1 MLNQPTVFIYSNP
14 PTTCGHSAGSKCGA
28 HSNRRA
34 RACLQFEFLS
44 PAKRG
49 SPGRGL
55 KLQTAPKASYGVR
68 RLTGHHILSSAACLV
83 RGFLCIALSLLAPA
97 SLTHKK
103 SGSDEPLFVMK
114 LGYFKLFRWLPPDG
128 LSSPSDVDGVTL
140 LSCGPFSSPSA
151 GGRLMPS
158 PVSRAMSETMAC
170 MLTQT

>member
-1 MLNQPTVFIYSNP
+1 MLNQPTIFIYSNP
-14 PTTCGHSAGSKCGA
+14 PTICGHSAGSKCGA

-34 RACLQFEFLS
+34 RACLQFEFPS

-114 LGYFKLFRWLPPDG
+114 LCYFKIFRILPDG
-128 LSSPSDVDGVTL
+128 LSSPSGADDVAL
-140 LSCGPFSSPSA
+140 RSCGPFSSPSA
-151 GGRLMPS
+151 GGKLIPS